1 MLSIENSEI
10 LKKPKKNYSIKY
22 IQNLI
27 NRYIEKSGEF
37 VTLKDGCLGYGLSML
52 YGEGL
57 KTIIIQEYFINS
69 WESGHTIRKY
79 NKMPKKY
86 ENMLYKLYEEEE

>member
-22 IQNLI
+22 IQKLI
-27 NRYIEKSGEF
+27 DLYSERDGYF
-37 VTLKDGCLGYGLSML
+37 VTLKEGVLGYGLSML

-57 KTIIIQEYFINS
+57 KTTIIQEYYINA
-69 WESGHTIRKY
+69 WTSGHTVIKY

-86 ENMLYKLYEEEE
+86 QKMLEKKDLEED